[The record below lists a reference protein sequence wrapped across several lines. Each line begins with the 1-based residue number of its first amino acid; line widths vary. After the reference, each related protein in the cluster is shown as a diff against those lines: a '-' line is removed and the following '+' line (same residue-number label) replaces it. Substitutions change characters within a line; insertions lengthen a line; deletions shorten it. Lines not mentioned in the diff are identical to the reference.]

1 MANVLLIFHLIIALI
16 LIGAVLLQRSE
27 GGGLGM
33 GGDSGF
39 MSNRSA
45 TTALNKL
52 TWILATIFLVTS
64 LILTILAAN
73 KASRESILD
82 TNDVDAIE
90 VKDSPILDLKK
101 LEALPKNP
109 ADLILDPL
117 GLTTITSLG
126 FIRSSGLFNQLAEVR
141 FK

>member
-33 GGDSGF
+33 GGDSSF

-52 TWILATIFLVTS
+52 TWILAIIFLVTS

-82 TNDVDAIE
+82 TNDVDAVE
-90 VKDSPILDLKK
+90 VEDSPILDLKK
-101 LEALPKNP
+101 LKALPKDENP
-109 ADLILDPL
+109 SNPPK
-117 GLTTITSLG
+117 
-126 FIRSSGLFNQLAEVR
+126 EY
-141 FK
+141 